1 MQKYYLLLIA
11 HYLCLKSE
19 TNLVILNKQIIAQRR
34 LLIANKKD
42 MKALIIGATGATG
55 KDLVNQLLNDKDF
68 DEIEVFG
75 RKPLNIDDPKLK
87 NHIVDFEKP
96 EEWKD
101 LVKGDVAFSC
111 LGTTLKTAG
120 SKEAQRK
127 IDYDYQFNFAK
138 TARENEVEDFI
149 LVSSYGANP
158 NSKIFYSKM
167 KGELEQSVKALNFN
181 KTTIFQPGMLE
192 RKDTE
197 RTGEVLGGK
206 IIKFANKF
214 GILNH
219 QRPLPTEI
227 LAQAM
232 INSSKIKSKSYS
244 KIKLGSIFSFAEKR
258 SRD

>member
-1 MQKYYLLLIA
+1 
-11 HYLCLKSE
+11 
-19 TNLVILNKQIIAQRR
+19 
-34 LLIANKKD
+34 

-55 KDLVNQLLNDKDF
+55 KDLVSQLLKDKDF
-68 DEIEVFG
+68 EEVDIFV
-75 RKPLNIDDPKLK
+75 RKPVEIVDAKLK
-87 NHIVDFEKP
+87 THIVNFEKP
-96 EEWKD
+96 EEWQD

-127 IDYDYQFNFAK
+127 IDFDYQYNFAK
-138 TARENEVEDFI
+138 KARENEVEDFI

-158 NSKIFYSKM
+158 KSKIFYSKM

-192 RKDTE
+192 RKNTE

-214 GILNH
+214 GLLTH
-219 QRPLPTEI
+219 QKPLPTEI

-244 KIKLGSIFSFAEKR
+244 KIKLGSIFSFAEKDNR
-258 SRD
+258 L